1 MLWEEWVAIASLV
14 ISIVAVI
21 VSLIYSRPQ
30 AKLALRENERR
41 YKDELRQHYSN
52 LNKWFFKQLRE
63 RTDLNDF
70 LLYDALWSP
79 DSFYSQL
86 DELWRWAGFSDY
98 FQNGLKHIEKEHP
111 TMADDIWAIR
121 NKMKQIRD
129 EFGEL
134 LYDLMHKEGGPSL
147 VGGLTTRTNPYPPGN
162 IGIEALY
169 GVLRSNWSTL
179 MRHASTS
186 KLNVWE
192 LASKLPTDE
201 FVKEENGKISWL
213 DVTIANGSSLDTSD
227 ELIDRMVRLMRD
239 TELLQRIVN
248 IYKLKVEFE
257 RDVSSIQYYL
267 NSVIQRIEMGTYE
280 VHITCCPKA

>member
-1 MLWEEWVAIASLV
+1 MSWEEWVAIASLV

-52 LNKWFFKQLRE
+52 LNEWFFEQLRE
-63 RTDLNDF
+63 RTDLSDF

-79 DSFYSQL
+79 DPFYSQL
-86 DELWRWAGFSDY
+86 DRLWKGPGFSDY
-98 FQNGLKHIEKEHP
+98 FQNGLKHVEKEYP
-111 TMADDIWAIR
+111 SMADDIGAIR

-129 EFGEL
+129 EFAEL
-134 LYDLMHKEGGPSL
+134 LYDLMHKEGDPAL

-162 IGIEALY
+162 IGLEALFR
-169 GVLRSNWSTL
+169 VLRSNWSNL
-179 MRHASTS
+179 MEKASGS
-186 KLNVWE
+186 ELNLSE
-192 LASKLPTDE
+192 LASRLPTVE
-201 FVKEENGKISWL
+201 FEKDENGNISWL
-213 DVTIANGSSLDTSD
+213 DVIVAKDSSWIPSH

-239 TELLQRIVN
+239 SELLQRIVN

-280 VHITCCPKA
+280 VHTTCCPKA